1 MADKSN
7 TLAKPLLKQK
17 KQDGSLYSS
26 LILAIIGLIS
36 LGMFLSNSAS
46 GPTGFADSD
55 EIITSSLSGGF
66 VHPSG
71 YVILSHLIEWWGKLF
86 VHNQVLWVNRLTA
99 LVMAIS
105 IVVMYLVINK
115 SINLLRLPYSQSIRT
130 LGIIIAV
137 TIFATHPFTLLL
149 SGITEVVQ
157 LASVLMLVYYLMV
170 ISLLIRWRQTQ
181 KISYTLLFFTTAT
194 FCLAGFYHHLIFLLL
209 PGSFIFGWWL
219 YHQTLGKRG
228 VLIIMLG
235 FLSALTLTIFLTLTR
250 DNQAIVSWE
259 FIRSPQGLWH
269 YLSRQD
275 FSGVHQESGQYL
287 ASYFKGLSLPMTV
300 QNTSRFISTFVISLP
315 YLFFWL
321 GTLPGLVILISHRQT
336 IFAQILLTNA
346 MASVFLL
353 IYLFFP
359 DTTYRTFY
367 YHTLLLNL
375 RMYFLAF
382 ISLGLVSGIGF
393 VWCFYKINSILTK
406 ALSSRLSIIVITVAT
421 LLPVVSLV
429 RYGFNYNQPLRQNWL
444 VQLTNQTLEKAE
456 DNVVICFSDISCFSL
471 LLTKSI
477 QPEKY
482 KASIIPVTPQIR
494 QKGVN
499 EVNFSTHN
507 YGFNPDRIADI
518 IFTQIQS
525 GKKVFATEIDS
536 YYIEAL
542 GMESQL
548 LHLLPQEHMLQISCN
563 LPYELELPSQEL
575 SLSLSNI
582 DSGSNHPLLN
592 MYREY
597 AADNH
602 EINATILGRMGK
614 KFAAAKEIEMGL
626 TLSTHHSPLISLA
639 QKIPY
644 YAGSPQYQV
653 TDVCR
658 SSEYWYQ
665 LSKQCKEAQDVQCQ
679 LRYLWW
685 ATLLSPQNA
694 SLKLEYANLLDLTGN
709 RELADIERGHALKV
723 K

>member
-1 MADKSN
+1 MVDKSN
-7 TLAKPLLKQK
+7 TLAKSLFKQK
-17 KQDGSLYSS
+17 KQSSS
-26 LILAIIGLIS
+26 LTLSLIPIIIGLIS
-36 LGMFLSNSAS
+36 LRMFLSNSVS
-46 GPTGFADSD
+46 GSTGFADSD

-99 LVMAIS
+99 LVMTIS

-115 SINLLRLPYSQSIRT
+115 SINLLRLSYSLSIRSF
-130 LGIIIAV
+130 GVIIAV
-137 TIFATHPFTLLL
+137 TLFATHPFTLLL

-157 LASVLMLVYYLMV
+157 FASVLMLVCY
-170 ISLLIRWRQTQ
+170 LLIITLLLRWQQTQ
-181 KISYTLLFFTTAT
+181 KISHMLLFFTTAAY
-194 FCLAGFYHHLIFLLL
+194 CLAVLYHHLIILLL
-209 PGSFIFGWWL
+209 PGCLIFGWWL

-228 VLIIMLG
+228 VVIIILG

-259 FIRSPQGLWH
+259 FTRSPQGLWH
-269 YLSRQD
+269 FLSRQD
-275 FSGVHQESGQYL
+275 FTGVHQESGQHL
-287 ASYFKGLSLPMTV
+287 ASYFKGLSLPILV

-321 GTLPGLVILISHRQT
+321 GTLPGLVILFSRRRT

-346 MASVFLL
+346 LASVFLL
-353 IYLFFP
+353 VYLFFP
-359 DTTYRTFY
+359 DTTDGTFY

-382 ISLGLVSGIGF
+382 ISLGLVSGVGF
-393 VWCFYKINSILTK
+393 IWCYYRINTILTK

-421 LLPVVSLV
+421 LLPVVTLI

-444 VQLTNQTLEKAE
+444 EQLTNQTLEKAE
-456 DNVVICFSDISCFSL
+456 DNLVICFSDISCFSL

-482 KASIIPVTPQIR
+482 KATIIPVTPQIR

-499 EVNFSTHN
+499 EASLSTHN

-525 GKKVFATEIDS
+525 EKKVFATEIDG

-563 LPYELELPSQEL
+563 LPYEMELPGQEL
-575 SLSLSNI
+575 SLTLSNI
-582 DSGSNHPLLN
+582 KSISNHPLLN

-626 TLSTHHSPLISLA
+626 TLSPHHSPLISLA

-665 LSKQCKEAQDVQCQ
+665 LSKQCKAAQDVQCQ

-709 RELADIERGHALKV
+709 RELADIERGHALKL